1 MSDDGPD
8 HPQGRLLKRAR
19 ENPVV
24 PIGILGALG
33 AIGYAVHNYKN
44 RTHERMSV
52 YVVQLRVVAQ
62 GIVVGALALTAGSTL
77 YHRLMDDNK
86 KK

>member
-1 MSDDGPD
+1 MYKC
-8 HPQGRLLKRAR
+8 L
-19 ENPVV
+19 
-24 PIGILGALG
+24 IFF
-33 AIGYAVHNYKN
+33 AV
-44 RTHERMSV
+44 SV

>member
-1 MSDDGPD
+1 MLVGSKKFCDT
-8 HPQGRLLKRAR
+8 L
-19 ENPVV
+19 PVV

-44 RTHERMSV
+44 KTHERMSV

-77 YHRLMDDNK
+77 YRRLMDDDK